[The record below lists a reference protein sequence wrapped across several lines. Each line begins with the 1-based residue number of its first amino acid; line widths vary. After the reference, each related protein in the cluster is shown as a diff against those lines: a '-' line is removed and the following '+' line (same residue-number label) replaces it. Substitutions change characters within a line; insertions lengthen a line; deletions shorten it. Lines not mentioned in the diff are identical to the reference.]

1 MFDVSLT
8 ELMVIGVVALIVI
21 GPERLPK
28 VARTVGHLLG
38 RAQRYVNDVK
48 SDIQREIELDELRK
62 FKSEMETAAQGVQKS
77 LHETQASLEEPVQQL
92 RAELDEAAR
101 EVNGQPAAQA
111 PAADASE
118 ALPAPTPA
126 AGSPAAGSPAAGS
139 PAAQP
144 ATEPARTIAP
154 PAQNP
159 NLALDLGPEPAQAT
173 APATP
178 AASEPAPAAKPAT
191 PRNAN
196 VTQDASQQEDGQQES
211 FISHLIELRSRL
223 LRAAAA
229 IVAVFIVLFIYPGAS
244 PIYDALAQ
252 PMLASLPQG
261 TRMIAT
267 GVITPFMVPVKV
279 TMMAAFI
286 IALPVVLYQAWA
298 FVAPGLYRHEKRLA
312 LPLIVSSTV
321 LFLAGMAFCY
331 FVVFRT
337 VFHFIA
343 TFAPQSI
350 TPAPDIEA
358 YLSFVMTMFLAFG
371 ITFEVPVAVVLL
383 VKMGV
388 VELSKLK
395 AARGYVVVGAF
406 IIAAVV
412 TPDVV
417 SQFML
422 AVPLCLLYE
431 VGLICARMVSPR
443 RAAEDDPASDS
454 LTERH

>member
-1 MFDVSLT
+1 M
-8 ELMVIGVVALIVI
+8 
-21 GPERLPK
+21 
-28 VARTVGHLLG
+28 
-38 RAQRYVNDVK
+38 
-48 SDIQREIELDELRK
+48 
-62 FKSEMETAAQGVQKS
+62 
-77 LHETQASLEEPVQQL
+77 
-92 RAELDEAAR
+92 
-101 EVNGQPAAQA
+101 
-111 PAADASE
+111 
-118 ALPAPTPA
+118 
-126 AGSPAAGSPAAGS
+126 
-139 PAAQP
+139 
-144 ATEPARTIAP
+144 
-154 PAQNP
+154 
-159 NLALDLGPEPAQAT
+159 
-173 APATP
+173 
-178 AASEPAPAAKPAT
+178 
-191 PRNAN
+191 
-196 VTQDASQQEDGQQES
+196 
-211 FISHLIELRSRL
+211 
-223 LRAAAA
+223 
-229 IVAVFIVLFIYPGAS
+229 
-244 PIYDALAQ
+244 
-252 PMLASLPQG
+252 
-261 TRMIAT
+261 
-267 GVITPFMVPVKV
+267 
-279 TMMAAFI
+279 
-286 IALPVVLYQAWA
+286 
-298 FVAPGLYRHEKRLA
+298 
-312 LPLIVSSTV
+312 

-388 VELSKLK
+388 VELSSSG
-395 AARGYVVVGAF
+395 ARGYVVVGAF